1 MLSCAWL
8 SITSIVLLYIMSIL
22 ISTDLPIVFES
33 ARQTVR
39 VTPSTTA
46 GSTLATVTLLID
58 TAFLTDENIRNT
70 SSLSIYKNSGVIQH
84 NDNGSIIPH
93 FFSNVRPLFKMVLAT
108 ISGEYL
114 LQFDSNHLRQLRDTF
129 PVKCIKNDTS
139 YLAISVDLTLLSD
152 SLFHLGDHTIYIR
165 ASLNVD
171 NSYYSFL
178 TVVKLKVEA
187 GN

>member
-1 MLSCAWL
+1 MYLY
-8 SITSIVLLYIMSIL
+8 SIVLLCILSIL

-33 ARQTVR
+33 AQQTVR

-70 SSLSIYKNSGVIQH
+70 SSLNIYKNPGVIQH
-84 NDNGSIIPH
+84 NDNGSIIPRYY
-93 FFSNVRPLFKMVLAT
+93 SNVRPLFKMVLKNNAT
-108 ISGEYL
+108 ISGEYF
-114 LQFDSNHLRQLRDTF
+114 LQFDSNHLRQLRDTS

-152 SLFHLGDHTIYIR
+152 SLFHLGDHLIYI
-165 ASLNVD
+165 STSMNVN
-171 NSYYSFL
+171 NSYYSFS

-187 GN
+187 GS

>member
-1 MLSCAWL
+1 
-8 SITSIVLLYIMSIL
+8 MSIL

-33 ARQTVR
+33 TQQTVR

-58 TAFLTDENIRNT
+58 TALLTDENIRNT
-70 SSLSIYKNSGVIQH
+70 SSLNIYKNSGVIQH

-93 FFSNVRPLFKMVLAT
+93 YSSNVRPLFKMVLKNNAT
-108 ISGEYL
+108 ISGEYF
-114 LQFDSNHLRQLRDTF
+114 LQFDSNRLRQFRDTS

-139 YLAISVDLTLLSD
+139 YLAISVDLKLLSD
-152 SLFHLGDHTIYIR
+152 SLFHLGDHPIYIS
-165 ASLNVD
+165 ASLNVN
-171 NSYYSFL
+171 NSYYSFS